1 MVKEIL
7 RRIPLPAD
15 EDYFDYDG
23 DEDDAP
29 DNDDW
34 DRFNE
39 SFNW

>member
-1 MVKEIL
+1 MAKEII
-7 RRIPLPAD
+7 RRFKVDD

-29 DNDDW
+29 DDDDW
-34 DRFNE
+34 DKFNE

>member
-1 MVKEIL
+1 MPKEIL
-7 RRIPLPAD
+7 RRIPLD
-15 EDYFDYDG
+15 SEDYFDYDG

>member
-1 MVKEIL
+1 MPKEIL
-7 RRIPLPAD
+7 RRLPLPD

-23 DEDDAP
+23 DEDDVP

-34 DRFNE
+34 DKFNE